1 MPVVFLT
8 AYYGLVDLAGLRAG
22 ERVLVHA
29 AAGGVGMAAVQLARH
44 LGAEVF
50 AHREPGKWD
59 GAARRSGLDDDHIAS
74 SRTLDF
80 ERRFRAPP
88 AAAASTWC

>member
-1 MPVVFLT
+1 MADRRMVDADPGGLSFVEAAGVPLVFLT

-29 AAGGVGMAAVQLARH
+29 AAGGVGMAAVQLAQH

-50 AHREPGKWD
+50 ATASPSEVAR
-59 GAARRSGLDDDHIAS
+59 AARAG
-74 SRTLDF
+74 
-80 ERRFRAPP
+80 PG
-88 AAAASTWC
+88 